1 MKRLLAVLMMCSVLL
16 LVEGCGKPKAT
27 TGTTG
32 QEGVNRPAA
41 SRREM
46 RERQKQEKQGGEAKT
61 APAGETSGAA
71 KQ

>member
-1 MKRLLAVLMMCSVLL
+1 MKRLLAVLMVCSMLL

-27 TGTTG
+27 G
-32 QEGVNRPAA
+32 QEGGSRPG
-41 SRREM
+41 SRREL
-46 RERQKQEKQGGEAKT
+46 RDRHKVDKQQGAESKT

>member
-1 MKRLLAVLMMCSVLL
+1 MKRLLAVLMMCSMLL

-27 TGTTG
+27 PG
-32 QEGVNRPAA
+32 QEGVNRPA

-46 RERQKQEKQGGEAKT
+46 RERQKQEKQGGETKT